1 MSIVLY
7 YSNFCQN
14 SKSLLQVL
22 ANTKLKEELHYLC
35 IDNRVRKPNGAI
47 YIILENRQEIILP
60 PNISKVP
67 AAMFLH
73 RNNQVIFG
81 KENIIN
87 ELRPQETYINN
98 VATNF
103 NGEPNAFSFG
113 GGFSGYGGV
122 ISDNYSFLDQGADE
136 LTAKG
141 NGGMRQIHHY
151 ATLNYNDK
159 INCPPED
166 YTPNKIGNVSVE
178 KLQQERNSS
187 ISNQQRK

>member
-1 MSIVLY
+1 MSVVLY

-73 RNNQVIFG
+73 KNNQVIFG

-103 NGEPNAFSFG
+103 NGEPNAFSFSG
-113 GGFSGYGGV
+113 GMAGYGGV
-122 ISDNYSFLDQGADE
+122 ISDNYSFLDQNADE

-159 INCPPED
+159 IDCPGED
-166 YTPNKIGNVSVE
+166 YVPNKVGNVSLE
-178 KLQQERNSS
+178 KLQQQRDAEIRN
-187 ISNQQRK
+187 QRK